1 MVISEELKQAAQ
13 ALGQSLRAAEAVQ
26 TYLDA
31 QARLAADPEAS
42 SLEGRASR
50 LYQELAARQ
59 QAGEE
64 LNQAEVN
71 EYYALRSL
79 AQSHPLVTEHDL
91 ALTQVKSY
99 LAQVALDLSHEL
111 GMEYTALARQS

>member
-1 MVISEELKQAAQ
+1 MVIPEELKQAAQ
-13 ALGQSLRAAEAVQ
+13 ALGQSLRASETVQ
-26 TYLDA
+26 SYLDA

-42 SLEGRASR
+42 SLEERASK
-50 LYQELAARQ
+50 LYQVLTARQ

-64 LNQAEVN
+64 LTQAQVD
-71 EYYALRSL
+71 EYYALRSRV
-79 AQSHPLVTEHDL
+79 QRHPLVAERDL

-111 GMEYTALARQS
+111 GMEYTALAR